1 MPILTILFSYII
13 FTVLLIKFG
22 KPIEVYIS
30 KFNLKK
36 ITKGIILIGA
46 MFIWDLLRDYL
57 NLNDI
62 LFGVVAGLIMAISGT
77 VLNVFKDIK

>member
-1 MPILTILFSYII
+1 MNILALVFSYII
-13 FTVLLIKFG
+13 FTVLFSKFG

-36 ITKGIILIGA
+36 LTKFIILAGA
-46 MFIWDLLRDYL
+46 MSIWYLLRDYL

-62 LFGVVAGLIMAISGT
+62 LFGVIAGLILAISGT
-77 VLNVFKDIK
+77 VFNVFK

>member
-62 LFGVVAGLIMAISGT
+62 LIGVVAGLIMAISGT

>member
-1 MPILTILFSYII
+1 MPILTILFSYIT
-13 FTVLLIKFG
+13 FTVLFSKFG

-36 ITKGIILIGA
+36 LTKCIILIGA
-46 MFIWDLLRDYL
+46 MCIWDLLRDYL

-62 LFGVVAGLIMAISGT
+62 LFGVIVGLIMAISGT
-77 VLNVFKDIK
+77 VLNVFKDIQ